1 MHVVLGTVDPVDQ
14 ICDYTWILAIRRENV
29 NIWWVGVDVGWQYG
43 FPTGAEHLQTIE
55 ADIVA
60 VTPGGQDVDN
70 QSLSLR
76 KHWDLKII
84 IPLHGRIIVRTF
96 ALRPRSRQRGMGA
109 PGCC

>member
-1 MHVVLGTVDPVDQ
+1 MVGGPKIHKDSVVAAWGERCQPQMHVILGTVDPVDQ

-29 NIWWVGVDVGWQYG
+29 NIWWVGADVGWQYG
-43 FPTGAEHLQTIE
+43 FPTGAEHLQTVE

-84 IPLHGRIIVRTF
+84 IPLH
-96 ALRPRSRQRGMGA
+96 
-109 PGCC
+109 